1 MITAA
6 ADGSSLSNPGPAG
19 WAWYIDDDNWEAGGW
34 PHGTNNMGELQAVL
48 SLLRATEPA
57 ASQPLKVLCDS
68 QYVINSVTKW
78 MPGWKRKGWKKAD
91 GKPVLNQEL
100 LKSLDEA
107 LAGREVSFEWIRGH
121 AGHPLNE
128 AADLRARAAATAYQ
142 NGTRIDRGPGLQGVA
157 VVVGADTAEGPE
169 LEVAEEQPVPSSRT
183 TGSLAGSTDRF
194 GPEPVLPGTTE
205 PAEVD
210 DDLLKLVDYEK
221 ELLTD
226 RVRSDAGRVRELLH
240 PQFTEFGAAGR
251 IWTRNR
257 LLAEIGPMPM
267 RVRYEAIGAD
277 RLADDLVL
285 LRWRALSAHSEWL
298 RSSIWQRTDGK
309 WQLRFAQGTPVIK
322 S

>member
-48 SLLRATEPA
+48 SLLQATEPA

-142 NGTRIDRGPGLQGVA
+142 NGTRIDRGPGFRGE
-157 VVVGADTAEGPE
+157 ADTTGATTQLGPHWG
-169 LEVAEEQPVPSSRT
+169 VAEEAALSSQRV
-183 TGSLAGSTDRF
+183 GSPLTLPGVLGA
-194 GPEPVLPGTTE
+194 EPVSPSTAAK
-205 PAEVD
+205 AEVD
-210 DDLLKLVDYEK
+210 DDLLKLVDHEK

-309 WQLRFAQGTPVIK
+309 WQLRCAQGAPVVK